1 MGIILWGHL
10 LLKFRENVKKLE
22 KTYKISQNFQNFSCG
37 KMRGKFVIEII
48 NFVTQ
53 N

>member
-1 MGIILWGHL
+1 MGIILCGHL
-10 LLKFRENVKKLE
+10 LLKFRENEKKLE
-22 KTYKISQNFQNFSCG
+22 KTYKISHFFHKCG

-48 NFVTQ
+48 DFVTQ

>member
-10 LLKFRENVKKLE
+10 LLKFRENEKKH
-22 KTYKISQNFQNFSCG
+22 KISQISHKCG
-37 KMRGKFVIEII
+37 KMRGKFIVEII
-48 NFVTQ
+48 KFVTQ

>member
-10 LLKFRENVKKLE
+10 LLKFRENEKKLE
-22 KTYKISQNFQNFSCG
+22 KFLKIFKIFHKCG

-48 NFVTQ
+48 DFVTQ